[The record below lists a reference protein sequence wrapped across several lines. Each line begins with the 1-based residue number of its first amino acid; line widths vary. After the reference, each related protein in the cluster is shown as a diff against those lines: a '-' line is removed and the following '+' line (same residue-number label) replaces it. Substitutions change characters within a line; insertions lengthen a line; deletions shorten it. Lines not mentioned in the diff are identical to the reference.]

1 REYYRD
7 IGFDLDYDYIK
18 PYVNDCGTRINTGIK
33 YHRITGEGHDKDLYD
48 RRAAMDAAASH
59 AGNFM
64 FNREKQVE
72 HLCGIMDR
80 APIIVSPYDAELF
93 GHWWFEGPEWM
104 DLLFRKIHY
113 DQDTVKTITPSK
125 YMKLY
130 DVFPVMTPSMSTWG
144 YKGYNEV
151 WLDNCNDWIYRHL
164 HKMAEVMTSAANDYK
179 APSEIERRILNQMA
193 RELLLAQSSDWAF
206 IMKTG
211 TFVSYAVNRTVEHVS
226 RFHSMHDQL
235 RRGSVDAEMLVE
247 AEQKY
252 NLFRNIDY
260 RVYADN

>member
-1 REYYRD
+1 
-7 IGFDLDYDYIK
+7 
-18 PYVNDCGTRINTGIK
+18 
-33 YHRITGEGHDKDLYD
+33 
-48 RRAAMDAAASH
+48 
-59 AGNFM
+59 
-64 FNREKQVE
+64 
-72 HLCGIMDR
+72 
-80 APIIVSPYDAELF
+80 
-93 GHWWFEGPEWM
+93 
-104 DLLFRKIHY
+104 
-113 DQDTVKTITPSK
+113 
-125 YMKLY
+125 
-130 DVFPVMTPSMSTWG
+130 MTPSMSTWG